1 MLNTSRFF
9 NSTILNQLGLEPKQ
23 LIIRKDQHFTLRLSM
38 RRTHVLRLEMKR
50 MQTHVIHVVSSRH
63 L

>member
-1 MLNTSRFF
+1 M
-9 NSTILNQLGLEPKQ
+9 GLEPKQ

-38 RRTHVLRLEMKR
+38 RRTHVLRLETER
-50 MQTHVIHVVSSRH
+50 MQTSVIHVVGSRH